1 MDTIIS
7 SSPEQTFAL
16 GAAWAHELGPEWLL
30 GFSGDLGVGK
40 TKLIQGFC
48 HGWGVSSRV
57 ASPTYSLV
65 HAYASDRGRIHH
77 LDLYRLEG
85 EEALWDAGCVD
96 YLAGD
101 AEGCVLVEWIDRGLG
116 TFQHYLCRPDPF
128 ENPFVGCLSLHPPRQ
143 KGRYSLKILAIEWSQ
158 RQRSLALGELTSEK
172 GLECLASVILEG
184 IHDAALWDA
193 FERWSEDFQLDAA
206 EIQKV
211 VVGLGPGSHA
221 GVRHAIAAAY
231 GWHLAKGC
239 ELLGLSSALVL
250 ACQAMDQRGWESIH
264 VAIDAQRSEAA
275 LLSFTKGQKEGSI
288 DQEGLTRFGPL
299 ESFKEAA
306 ACGGIV
312 ASQEMVDRLRS
323 IGVADDQL
331 LPAYPEASWLMKV
344 AIEQPSTVRKGPIL
358 EPLYLR
364 KASFVKAPP
373 ITAVLPLSEVSP
385 DREP

>member
-1 MDTIIS
+1 M
-7 SSPEQTFAL
+7 
-16 GAAWAHELGPEWLL
+16 
-30 GFSGDLGVGK
+30 
-40 TKLIQGFC
+40 
-48 HGWGVSSRV
+48 
-57 ASPTYSLV
+57 
-65 HAYASDRGRIHH
+65 
-77 LDLYRLEG
+77 
-85 EEALWDAGCVD
+85 
-96 YLAGD
+96 
-101 AEGCVLVEWIDRGLG
+101 
-116 TFQHYLCRPDPF
+116 
-128 ENPFVGCLSLHPPRQ
+128 
-143 KGRYSLKILAIEWSQ
+143 KILAIEWSQ

-184 IHDAALWDA
+184 IHDAAIWDA